1 MKQWRETKT
10 PSPIMIMAEDSAKR
24 ACVIDSEYY
33 NTYRGSRRSEIIAV
47 QRIACLL
54 LRRKVIFGLEAIA
67 SFFGVS
73 HATICHH
80 VKTCQNIIDVDKNF
94 KKLYTQASDFFD
106 QGLAEMTDNN

>member
-10 PSPIMIMAEDSAKR
+10 PSQIMIMAEDCAKR

-73 HATICHH
+73 HATISHH

-94 KKLYTQASDFFD
+94 KKLYTQASYFFD
-106 QGLAEMTDNN
+106 QSLAEMADNN